1 VISAESLG
9 SLSSWSMS
17 AVRTSCP
24 VTRATP
30 RRSAASRCQMSR
42 ARCWPGER
50 STVRLVRRLRV
61 RPITKASVG
70 AAAAE
75 GVSGVT
81 AACWLRDRS
90 APAPARLLSG
100 LMCNNLLARGAGRQ
114 YVSRS
119 VSVYPYLRGP
129 STASRMAGKRVT
141 RCHWPPRARNDD
153 TNPPLPGVGSPTGMA
168 RNSAVG
174 HRYRLLRCRDPGKDM
189 EYRNAR
195 NSFATNRP
203 LNVRDKNGEFST
215 SGRTRVSDH

>member
-9 SLSSWSMS
+9 SLNSWSMS

-61 RPITKASVG
+61 RPMAKASVG
-70 AAAAE
+70 AAATD

-81 AACWLRDRS
+81 AACWVRDRS

-100 LMCNNLLARGAGRQ
+100 LMCNLLAREPD
-114 YVSRS
+114 VSMS
-119 VSVYPYLRGP
+119 VDQFSISVPQGP
-129 STASRMAGKRVT
+129 STAAGRLASALLDAAGRHEHKPMTEILHFPASDHRQEWLEIRRWASIRVT
-141 RCHWPPRARNDD
+141 TMPRSWKGH
-153 TNPPLPGVGSPTGMA
+153 GVP
-168 RNSAVG
+168 
-174 HRYRLLRCRDPGKDM
+174 
-189 EYRNAR
+189 NAR
-195 NSFATNRP
+195 KSF
-203 LNVRDKNGEFST
+203 
-215 SGRTRVSDH
+215 GRQSAS